1 MSFNC
6 VFFCAKG
13 NIVQE
18 LVTFASWEYGWIM
31 TQHTLWEKLE
41 KVDTSSV
48 SPMTTV
54 TPMDSKER
62 SDKIS
67 DGNYPDEILRNA
79 PSVKEGFFS
88 VPKVIEWMKI

>member
-1 MSFNC
+1 MSIDREVVKKIAKLSRLKLTVAQTDTTAKELSEVL
-6 VFFCAKG
+6 VFVK
-13 NIVQE
+13 
-18 LVTFASWEYGWIM
+18 
-31 TQHTLWEKLE
+31 KLE
-41 KVDTSSV
+41 KIDTSSV

-54 TPMDSKER
+54 TPMESKER

-88 VPKVIEWMKI
+88 VPKVIE